1 MTGEI
6 NMKKQLPYM
15 IALCYAL
22 LMVAALVIT
31 GDDMLIKINIY
42 VADAVALWAAALLMT
57 HVIREHNDR
66 ELLYTALGMCCLV
79 LGNLYFLLLDA
90 VSFAY
95 DVIAVGYFAKVC
107 CYLFFIAVLTAAKQ
121 FRLKRAAVVD
131 VASFAVAA
139 TCAYAVIANSYLV
152 INVSVILLNLLL
164 VILACGL
171 LKSQSRVRFF
181 ARVML
186 FLAIKDILSVFSFL
200 SFPTDVLSPLLYLLI
215 VASALRMR
223 EEEAYV

>member
-57 HVIREHNDR
+57 HVIREHNGR

-107 CYLFFIAVLTAAKQ
+107 CYLFFIAVLTAAN
-121 FRLKRAAVVD
+121 
-131 VASFAVAA
+131 SFV
-139 TCAYAVIANSYLV
+139 
-152 INVSVILLNLLL
+152 
-164 VILACGL
+164 
-171 LKSQSRVRFF
+171 
-181 ARVML
+181 
-186 FLAIKDILSVFSFL
+186 
-200 SFPTDVLSPLLYLLI
+200 
-215 VASALRMR
+215 
-223 EEEAYV
+223 

>member
-1 MTGEI
+1 M
-6 NMKKQLPYM
+6 
-15 IALCYAL
+15 
-22 LMVAALVIT
+22 
-31 GDDMLIKINIY
+31 
-42 VADAVALWAAALLMT
+42 
-57 HVIREHNDR
+57 
-66 ELLYTALGMCCLV
+66 
-79 LGNLYFLLLDA
+79 
-90 VSFAY
+90 
-95 DVIAVGYFAKVC
+95 
-107 CYLFFIAVLTAAKQ
+107 
-121 FRLKRAAVVD
+121 D

-164 VILACGL
+164 AILAYGL